1 MIESYAYEI
10 IKEEGLKEGF
20 IKGKEEGLKEG
31 ILKGKEEGERK
42 GLLEGIEA
50 LLELKF
56 GFEGFKIFPKVA
68 EISHLPT
75 LKALKEVIKSAKNLS
90 EVEKFLEEVVKI
102 QSV

>member
-20 IKGKEEGLKEG
+20 LKGKEEGLKEG
-31 ILKGKEEGERK
+31 ERK
-42 GLLEGIEA
+42 HLLEGIEA

-56 GFEGFKIFPKVA
+56 GFEGLKIFPKVA
-68 EISHLPT
+68 EISHLPI